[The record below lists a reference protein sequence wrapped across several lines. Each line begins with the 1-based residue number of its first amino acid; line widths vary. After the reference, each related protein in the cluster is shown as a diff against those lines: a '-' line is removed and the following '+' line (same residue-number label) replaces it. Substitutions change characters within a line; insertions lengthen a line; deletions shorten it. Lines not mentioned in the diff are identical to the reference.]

1 MFRGKSPHAANSPAN
16 SRRLIRFR
24 VQTLLWVIAG
34 SAVFIGWPL
43 AIVGR
48 FGEVWWRLILTR
60 LFDQIWNVP
69 FIFVAVIAAM
79 LIWKNRSKNPH
90 ACRFALLGIGIQLAM
105 FYVNFVYNLWLEAVP
120 RLDSTA
126 WDNMDETLGVVPYL
140 YAGAELISGVAASL
154 LLLRAFL
161 LALQSPAQSEP
172 T

>member
-1 MFRGKSPHAANSPAN
+1 
-16 SRRLIRFR
+16 
-24 VQTLLWVIAG
+24 
-34 SAVFIGWPL
+34 
-43 AIVGR
+43 
-48 FGEVWWRLILTR
+48 
-60 LFDQIWNVP
+60 
-69 FIFVAVIAAM
+69 
-79 LIWKNRSKNPH
+79 
-90 ACRFALLGIGIQLAM
+90 M